1 MKTGCGEEMANLSLV
16 GIRFFRGAEG
26 RNLRTKARIVWH
38 SQRDMMANNLDL
50 TAPPMKTLT
59 VLGSTGSIGTNTLDV
74 VRRNRH
80 QYRVYAL
87 VAGHNVDLLAAQILE
102 FQPKV
107 AVVATSDGLSRLSDK
122 LRGSGLPRAAWPE
135 LLWGD
140 AARVQVAVAEEI
152 DTVISAIVGVAG
164 LEATYEAVRR
174 GKRVGLANKEVL
186 VSGGRLV
193 MEAVRESGAL
203 LVPVDSEHNGAH
215 QCLRAGNRKEVSR
228 LILTASGGP
237 FRNTP
242 REALAS
248 VTPAQALNHPTWKMG
263 NRITIDCAT
272 LMNKGFEVIEACWLF
287 DFAPSEVDVV
297 IHPQSTVHAM
307 IEYSD
312 GSVLA
317 QISATD
323 MRMPIQYALTYP
335 DRCEAPVPRI
345 NWSEARQWEFLP
357 PDFQKFPLL
366 KLAYQCQ
373 EAGGSATCTLNA
385 ADEVAVEAFL
395 QREIGYPS
403 MYEIVS
409 ETLSKM
415 PERNLRTVG
424 EILEMDRAS
433 RAMARELVAARAA
446 GPVTV

>member
-1 MKTGCGEEMANLSLV
+1 
-16 GIRFFRGAEG
+16 
-26 RNLRTKARIVWH
+26 
-38 SQRDMMANNLDL
+38 
-50 TAPPMKTLT
+50 MKTLT

-74 VRRNRH
+74 VRRNR
-80 QYRVYAL
+80 QLYQVYAL
-87 VAGHNVDLLAAQILE
+87 VAGENVDTLAAQILE
-102 FQPKV
+102 FQPKL
-107 AVVATSDGLSRLSDK
+107 AVVATSEGVGRLADR
-122 LRGSGLPRAAWPE
+122 LQLLGLPRAVWPE
-135 LLWGD
+135 LLWGNE
-140 AARVQVAVAEEI
+140 ARIQAAVAEDV

-164 LEATYEAVRR
+164 LEATYEAIRR

-186 VSGGRLV
+186 VSGGKLV
-193 MEAVRESGAL
+193 MDAVREYGAE

-215 QCLRAGNRKEVSR
+215 QCLRAGNRQEVSR

-242 REALAS
+242 REALAA
-248 VTPAQALNHPTWKMG
+248 VTPEQALNHPTWKMG

-287 DFAPSEVDVV
+287 DFAPSQVDVV

-307 IEYSD
+307 IEYRD

-335 DRCEAPVPRI
+335 GRSEAPVPRI

-395 QREIGYPS
+395 QKRIGYS
-403 MYEIVS
+403 SIYEIVS

-424 EILEMDRAS
+424 DILEMDRES
-433 RAMARELVAARAA
+433 RVLARELVTVRTA
-446 GPVTV
+446 GPVAV